1 MFKRVGI
8 VITAMLMGLLLAIGL
23 PSLAQSNPTAP
34 APSSNRSQLSLVDQ
48 QFMID
53 ANRNA
58 LAGITLG
65 QLALNQSQN
74 NEVKQFAQAEVDE
87 QVGVRNNLVRLAPN
101 LGVDLPSEPTPRD
114 QEVLRR
120 MSALS
125 GEQFDLAFMNETG
138 INAHL
143 ENAAIYQ
150 REAALGQNQ
159 DLVRLASQ
167 GLNLITQHYNI
178 ASALTGYEV
187 AQIPP
192 RIDSVP
198 QSGMSL
204 PNSNQN
210 SNQPPA
216 TPNSVTR

>member
-8 VITAMLMGLLLAIGL
+8 VVAAIFMGLFLAVGL
-23 PSLAQSNPTAP
+23 PSLAQSNPNTP
-34 APSSNRSQLSLVDQ
+34 APSSNRSQLTLVDQ

-58 LAGITLG
+58 LAGIALG

-74 NEVKQFAQAEVDE
+74 NEVKRFAQAEVDE
-87 QVGVRNNLVRLAPN
+87 QVGVRNNLVRLAPS
-101 LGVDLPSEPTPRD
+101 LGVNLPSEPTPRD
-114 QEVLRR
+114 QEVMRR
-120 MSALS
+120 MAALS
-125 GEQFDLAFMNETG
+125 GEQFDLAFMNEAG

-150 REAALGQNQ
+150 REAAMGQNQ
-159 DLVRLASQ
+159 DLVGLASQ
-167 GLNLITQHYNI
+167 GLAIITQHYNT

-198 QSGMSL
+198 RSGMSI
-204 PNSNQN
+204 PRSNQN
-210 SNQPPA
+210 GNPSPT

>member
-8 VITAMLMGLLLAIGL
+8 IVAAMFMGLFLAVGL
-23 PSLAQSNPTAP
+23 PVIAQTNPSTP
-34 APSSNRSQLSLVDQ
+34 APSANRALSLVDQ

-58 LAGITLG
+58 LAGIALG
-65 QLALNQSQN
+65 QLALNQSSN

-87 QVGVRNNLVRLAPN
+87 QVGVRNNLVRLAPS
-101 LGVDLPSEPTPRD
+101 LGVNLPSEPTPRD
-114 QEVLRR
+114 QEVLQR
-120 MSALS
+120 MTALS
-125 GEQFDLAFMNETG
+125 GEQFDLAFMNEAG

-150 REAALGQNQ
+150 REAGLGQNQ
-159 DLVRLASQ
+159 DLIRLASQ
-167 GLNLITQHYNI
+167 GLAIITQHYDI

-198 QSGMSL
+198 QSGMST
-204 PNSNQN
+204 PRSNQ
-210 SNQPPA
+210 S
-216 TPNSVTR
+216 PNAPQQVR